1 MSAVIAVTIG
11 LVLAVAAVPVLFCV
25 GYLAF
30 TYGGRMFESALD
42 SLEAIADLGI
52 DAGERIEEAIDK
64 AVQGK

>member
-11 LVLAVAAVPVLFCV
+11 LVLAVAAVPAIVCV
-25 GYLAF
+25 VYLACV
-30 TYGGRMFESALD
+30 YGGDALD
-42 SLEAIADLGI
+42 RLFYMGL